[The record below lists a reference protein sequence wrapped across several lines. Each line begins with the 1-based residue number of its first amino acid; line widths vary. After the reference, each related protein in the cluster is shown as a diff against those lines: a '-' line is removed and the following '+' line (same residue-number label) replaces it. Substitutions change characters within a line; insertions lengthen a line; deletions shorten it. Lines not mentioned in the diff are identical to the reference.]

1 VFLGHDGKENNR
13 NNLMKQT
20 DVTSTLAFF
29 ISVPTLDD
37 SMSKDVISQPKAR

>member
-1 VFLGHDGKENNR
+1 MPLQPVS
-13 NNLMKQT
+13 LMKQT

-29 ISVPTLDD
+29 SVPTLDD